1 MQRPQVAG
9 AHGLQSSIPNKVPVE
24 ANSGVGLAENLDHHS
39 GCAGAPQGDLVNPN
53 GTAFSFWTS
62 LADHSIMELVI
73 HKEWSRT

>member
-9 AHGLQSSIPNKVPVE
+9 ADGLQSSTPHKVPVE
-24 ANSGVGLAENLDHHS
+24 ASSDVDPAENLEHHS
-39 GCAGAPQGDLVNPN
+39 GSAGAPQGDSVNPN

-62 LADHSIMELVI
+62 LADRSIMELVI